1 MDENFW
7 WLAIASAVFVLAH
20 VGISSTPLRG
30 KLVAAVGEGPYLG
43 LFSLVATAT
52 LTWMILAYAA
62 APPIALWA
70 HVTAFRTVPLV
81 VMPFALILLVAGL
94 TVRNPA
100 GVGGERG
107 FRGED
112 AAHGILRVTRHPLQA
127 AILLWAAAHVLAN
140 GDLSSLLFFGGFFVL
155 SSWGTVLIDRKRKA
169 ALGRDWEAYMRATS
183 TLPFAAILAGRN
195 HFRPGEIGWWRGAV
209 GLLLYGALIA
219 VHRFLFGVFP
229 Y

>member
-1 MDENFW
+1 M
-7 WLAIASAVFVLAH
+7 
-20 VGISSTPLRG
+20 
-30 KLVAAVGEGPYLG
+30 
-43 LFSLVATAT
+43 AT

-70 HVTAFRTVPLV
+70 HLTAFRTVPLV

-107 FRGED
+107 FRGEE

-127 AILLWAAAHVLAN
+127 SLLLWAAAHVLAN

-155 SSWGTVLIDRKRKA
+155 SSWGTVLIDRKRKV
-169 ALGRDWEAYMRATS
+169 ALGQDWEAYLRATS
-183 TLPFAAILAGRN
+183 TFPFAAILAGRN
-195 HFRPGEIGWWRGAV
+195 HFRPGEICWWRGAV

-219 VHRFLFGVFP
+219 AHPYLFGVSP